1 MVKFKMCD
9 YFQKGK
15 CHLMSML
22 TGEDHACV
30 RKSNCVNLKIKR
42 GYGIK

>member
-9 YFQKGK
+9 YFQNGK
-15 CHLMSML
+15 CRMMVML
-22 TGEDHACV
+22 TGEDYACI